1 MAAGAGQE
9 AGGGKP
15 EGTPE
20 RHERYGRERVF
31 FIPGRQRGQR
41 LGLFVDVQ
49 NMFYSAKHLYQAKIN
64 YRRLLEDVTAGRHLV
79 RAVAYLVTKPEVD
92 QTAFVDALTR
102 LGYEIKIKYL
112 KIRPDGSAKGDWAM
126 EMSLDIM
133 ALADKLDVIALV
145 TGDGDYVPL
154 VERLKILGCRAEVV
168 GFPQN
173 TATELMNAAHAF
185 VAIDDAMLFKERK
198 FEAEAAAAAA
208 AHAAGAAGAA
218 GAPPPV
224 AGRSAD
230 SIAERFASEGQGNQP
245 QNLGV
250 WGAQDAE
257 PENSENPEDIKAGR
271 LASRLWERER
281 NKKQS

>member
-1 MAAGAGQE
+1 MAVN
-9 AGGGKP
+9 GGSG
-15 EGTPE
+15 
-20 RHERYGRERVF
+20 GRGDRSDRNF

-41 LGLFVDVQ
+41 IGLFVDVQ

-64 YRRLLEDVTAGRHLV
+64 YRRLLEDLSAGRQMV

-133 ALADKLDVIALV
+133 AMAPRLDAVVLV

-154 VERLKILGCRAEVV
+154 IERLKVMGVRAEVV

-173 TATELMNAAHAF
+173 TATELMNTAHAF
-185 VAIDDAMLFKERK
+185 VAIDDGMLFKEKK
-198 FEAEAAAAAA
+198 FEAEAAAQASANSGR
-208 AHAAGAAGAA
+208 GAFTGR
-218 GAPPPV
+218 
-224 AGRSAD
+224 GRSAD
-230 SIAERFASEGQGNQP
+230 SIAQRFAAGGEKSAP
-245 QNLGV
+245 SLGV
-250 WGAQDAE
+250 WGEGAEEAEDA
-257 PENSENPEDIKAGR
+257 KAER
-271 LASRLWERER
+271 LAAELWEKEH
-281 NKKQS
+281 KGKQQ